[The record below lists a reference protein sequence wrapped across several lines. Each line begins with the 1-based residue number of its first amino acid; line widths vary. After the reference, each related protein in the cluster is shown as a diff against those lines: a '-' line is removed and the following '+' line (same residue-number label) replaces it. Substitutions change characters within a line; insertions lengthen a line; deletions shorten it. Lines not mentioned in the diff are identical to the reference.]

1 MEQKTEY
8 VRGAHASL
16 YYEVWERGAGRDGR
30 EERIPLLML
39 HGNGEDHG
47 IFKEM
52 AERMSRDF
60 RVILMDSRG
69 HGFSRIYAREE
80 KQGFTTGDM
89 AGDVI
94 EIMDALKVPR
104 AAILGFSDGANIALE
119 TASRY
124 PGRVLAV
131 AAVSGNALPWGV
143 TPGFFLQVQSQY
155 PLYWLGEHLAR
166 SGERRSKLRR
176 QRQLTGLMAFC
187 PRLTARRLGKIKC
200 PVLLLT
206 GRRDMIRPRHSL
218 WMAEKIPG
226 AEIVFVKGADHFT
239 MLKRPKAYAGYIR
252 RWPMRAAE
260 PGSGSRRKVRKH
272 TLGNPV
278 LPEKCRHVRGFRRAA
293 GKALLAAPGALAHAD
308 GSGLPLIALA
318 DADGREAL
326 SQTALII

>member
-1 MEQKTEY
+1 M
-8 VRGAHASL
+8 
-16 YYEVWERGAGRDGR
+16 
-30 EERIPLLML
+30 
-39 HGNGEDHG
+39 
-47 IFKEM
+47 
-52 AERMSRDF
+52 
-60 RVILMDSRG
+60 
-69 HGFSRIYAREE
+69 
-80 KQGFTTGDM
+80 
-89 AGDVI
+89 
-94 EIMDALKVPR
+94 
-104 AAILGFSDGANIALE
+104 
-119 TASRY
+119 
-124 PGRVLAV
+124 LAV

-166 SGERRSKLRR
+166 SGERRRKLRR

-252 RWPMRAAE
+252 RWLMRAAE

-272 TLGNPV
+272 A
-278 LPEKCRHVRGFRRAA
+278 PERV
-293 GKALLAAPGALAHAD
+293 
-308 GSGLPLIALA
+308 
-318 DADGREAL
+318 
-326 SQTALII
+326 